1 MSTWALIGSPNSGKT
16 TLYNWLTGSKSK
28 TVNYPGST
36 VEYNVG
42 RLKTQLS
49 EKIDNSDV
57 LIIDTPGIYSLVP
70 QSEDEKVT
78 HDVLFNTNAKIQKVD
93 SLIVVLDAT
102 QLSRHL
108 ILAKQALETGYPVLF
123 VVTMR
128 DLIEKE
134 GAVLDLSLLSKEL
147 GSDVVF
153 FDGVFGRGLD
163 EILQKL
169 RRNEFKHQTHQCP
182 HWTLEEQTRIIKWAE
197 FFSQKVFTKKN
208 KSKSARIF
216 TDRLDQVLMHPI
228 LGFIL
233 FFVFMT
239 ILFSGI
245 YWLAKPV
252 MDLIDHLFGYL
263 SEVTTT
269 HIPGLLGEFLGSG
282 LLAAMGG
289 VFVFIPQIFILF
301 LGIGLLESTGYL
313 ARVAALIDKPLSL
326 VGLGGRSF
334 VPLLSGFACA
344 IPAIMATRNIT
355 SKKEKFIAQCII
367 PFMTCSARL
376 PVYALLIGFMY
387 GNENPLAAGFMMAL
401 MYFGGILVGALAAH
415 VIAIFR
421 KDTAKS
427 RLLMELPLYR
437 RPHFRIILFQSLSKV
452 KSFIFKA
459 GPIIF
464 SLAVVLWFAT
474 NFPRPVDIA
483 AVTEV
488 STQTQNPVGAAII
501 AQQSYAAQFGKF
513 IEPVFLPL
521 GVDWRVGF
529 GLISAFAAREAF
541 VSALALVFNI
551 EGSDGEAQTQS
562 LISTMKT
569 AHFSDGSLIFTT
581 ASVVGILIFF
591 MIALQCTSTV
601 GILKREMGSWKP
613 ALLQLVFSNLVAYSL
628 AVFVVSV
635 LKHFGF

>member
-36 VEYNVG
+36 VEYNSG
-42 RLKTQLS
+42 RLRPQLS
-49 EKIDNSDV
+49 ERIENKAV
-57 LIIDTPGIYSLVP
+57 TIIDTPGIYSLVP

-78 HDVLFNTNAKIQKVD
+78 HDVLFNTNAKIEKVD
-93 SLIVVLDAT
+93 AIIVVLDGT

-108 ILAKQALETGYPVLF
+108 LIAKQALESGYPILF

-134 GAVLDLSLLSKEL
+134 GAVIDLSLLKAEL
-147 GSDVVF
+147 GFEVVF
-153 FDGVFGRGLD
+153 FDGVLGRGLG
-163 EILQKL
+163 EILTNLK
-169 RRNEFKHQTHQCP
+169 NENFEDKTRTTHKTYRCP
-182 HWTLEEQTRIIKWAE
+182 QWTLTEQTEVIKWAE
-197 FFSQKVFTKKN
+197 ALSQKVLVKKD
-208 KSKSARIF
+208 KKKSARHF
-216 TDRLDQVLMHPI
+216 TNKLDTILMHPV

-233 FFVFMT
+233 FFIFMT
-239 ILFSGI
+239 LLFSAV
-245 YWLAKPV
+245 YWAAAPV
-252 MDLIDHLFGYL
+252 MDLIDQLFGFL
-263 SEVTTT
+263 SELTTSR
-269 HIPGLLGEFLGSG
+269 IPGLFGEFLGSG
-282 LLAAMGG
+282 LLAALGG
-289 VFVFIPQIFILF
+289 VVIFVPQIFILF
-301 LGIGLLESTGYL
+301 FGIGLLESTGYL
-313 ARVAALIDKPLSL
+313 ARVAALIDKPLSMI
-326 VGLGGRSF
+326 GLGGRSF

-387 GNENPLAAGFMMAL
+387 GDEKPLMAGFTMSL
-401 MYFGGILVGALAAH
+401 MYFGGILIGSIAAR
-415 VIAIFR
+415 VISSFV
-421 KDTAKS
+421 KDTSKP

-437 RPHFRIILFQSLSKV
+437 RPHLSVILMASLSKA
-452 KSFIFKA
+452 KSFVFKA

-474 NFPRPVDIA
+474 NFPRPEVMGLGQSA
-483 AVTEV
+483 TE
-488 STQTQNPVGAAII
+488 I
-501 AQQSYAAQFGKF
+501 AQHSYAAQLGK
-513 IEPVFLPL
+513 IVEPVFLPL

-541 VSALALVFNI
+541 VSALALVFNV
-551 EGSDGEAQTQS
+551 EAAEGEAQTQS
-562 LISTMKT
+562 LISTMKA
-569 AHFSDGSLIFTT
+569 AHFPDGTLIFTT

-601 GILKREMGSWKP
+601 GVLKREMGSWKP
-613 ALLQLVFSNLVAYSL
+613 ALLQLVLSNFVAYALAAL
-628 AVFVVSV
+628 AVSL
-635 LKHFGF
+635 LKNMGY